1 MNVKIKHNTF
11 AKTSKQKVIKP
22 ETNILK
28 WVFVENLRNVNLRKQ
43 SELVIIVFRSL
54 LLLFVSFICL
64 WRCRAH
70 EY

>member
-1 MNVKIKHNTF
+1 MNVKIKNNTF
-11 AKTSKQKVIKP
+11 AQTSKQKVIRP

-28 WVFVENLRNVNLRKQ
+28 WVFVENLRNINLRKQ

-54 LLLFVSFICL
+54 LLLFVSFVYL